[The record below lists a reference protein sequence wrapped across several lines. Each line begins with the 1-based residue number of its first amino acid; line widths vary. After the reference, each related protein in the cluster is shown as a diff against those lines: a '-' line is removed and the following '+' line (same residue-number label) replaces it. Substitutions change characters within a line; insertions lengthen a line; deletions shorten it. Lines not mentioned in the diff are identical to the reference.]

1 MTSPASQNTS
11 IVLKTRWHPLW
22 LPVFFLFRTSV
33 TIDGK
38 TSDLPWGEHL
48 FKVEPGTHEI
58 RVSLGGGPLERGRP
72 VGEAS
77 IHTEVA
83 QGETVHL
90 RYRAPFSNS
99 GFAVGDI
106 KVVQ

>member
-1 MTSPASQNTS
+1 MAEETA

-22 LPVFFLFRTSV
+22 FTVFFLFRTSV

-38 TSDLPWGEHL
+38 TSCLPWGEHV

-58 RVSLGGGPLERGRP
+58 RVSLGKGILGRP

-77 IHTEVA
+77 IQTEVA
-83 QGETVHL
+83 QGETLHL
-90 RYRAPFSNS
+90 RYRAPFTNS
-99 GFAVGDI
+99 GFEKGSI
-106 KVVQ
+106 TMIQ

>member
-1 MTSPASQNTS
+1 MTGLASEETA

-22 LPVFFLFRTSV
+22 FSFFFLFRTSV

-38 TSDLPWGEHL
+38 TSDLPWGEHV

-58 RVSLGGGPLERGRP
+58 RVSLGEGPLARP

-77 IHTEVA
+77 IQTEVA
-83 QGETVHL
+83 QGKTVHL
-90 RYRAPFSNS
+90 RYRAPFTNS
-99 GFAVGDI
+99 GFEGGSI
-106 KVVQ
+106 KIIQ